1 MNRIEF
7 MNQLKDLL
15 REISAEEREEALQ
28 YYEDYFADAGE
39 EHEAEVIRELGS
51 PQKVAATI
59 KADLKCGSTDA
70 GLFTECG
77 YEDERFTA
85 KATPAKRNTEE
96 TQDETQSG
104 GNKYRYNNRYN
115 SERENVGNGQ
125 EKSGYTY
132 QDPTEKEQ
140 KKPATSL
147 GLKILLIVLIILI
160 GIPVVI
166 PLGIA
171 LICLVIALVV
181 TAYAFFAGLVLG
193 AVGILIAGIA
203 VSVIGV
209 MLFTVAV
216 PAALLT
222 TGTGVLVTVVGLI
235 ATVATVKLC
244 IVMYP
249 AMFRIIVNIC
259 RMPFHRRKV
268 VS

>member
-7 MNQLKDLL
+7 MDQLKDLL

-85 KATPAKRNTEE
+85 KATPAKRSDGDEKQE
-96 TQDETQSG
+96 STQESESG
-104 GNKYRYNNRYN
+104 YRYNRGTEA
-115 SERENVGNGQ
+115 ERNGQ

-132 QDPTEKEQ
+132 RNPDPQEQ

-147 GLKILLIVLIILI
+147 GLKILLI
-160 GIPVVI
+160 
-166 PLGIA
+166 
-171 LICLVIALVV
+171 
-181 TAYAFFAGLVLG
+181 
-193 AVGILIAGIA
+193 ILIAGIA
-203 VSVIGV
+203 VTAIGV

-249 AMFRIIVNIC
+249 AMFRMIVNIC

>member
-7 MNQLKDLL
+7 MDQLKDLL

-85 KATPAKRNTEE
+85 KATPAKRSDG
-96 TQDETQSG
+96 DEKQESKQESESG
-104 GNKYRYNNRYN
+104 YRYNRGTEA
-115 SERENVGNGQ
+115 ERNGQ

-132 QDPTEKEQ
+132 RNPDPQEQ

-147 GLKILLIVLIILI
+147 GLKILLIILI
-160 GIPVVI
+160 
-166 PLGIA
+166 
-171 LICLVIALVV
+171 
-181 TAYAFFAGLVLG
+181 
-193 AVGILIAGIA
+193 ILIAGIA
-203 VSVIGV
+203 VTAIGV

-249 AMFRIIVNIC
+249 AMFRMIVNIC

>member
-15 REISAEEREEALQ
+15 REIQQKSERKH
-28 YYEDYFADAGE
+28 YSIMKIFADAGE

-85 KATPAKRNTEE
+85 KATPAKRSDGDEKQE
-96 TQDETQSG
+96 STQESESG
-104 GNKYRYNNRYN
+104 YRYNRGTEA
-115 SERENVGNGQ
+115 ERNGQ

-132 QDPTEKEQ
+132 RNPDPQEQ

-147 GLKILLIVLIILI
+147 GLKILLIILIILI
-160 GIPVVI
+160 GIPVMI

-171 LICLVIALVV
+171 LICLVISLVIA
-181 TAYAFFAGLVLG
+181 AYAFLQVWYSEQLG
-193 AVGILIAGIA
+193 
-203 VSVIGV
+203 
-209 MLFTVAV
+209 F
-216 PAALLT
+216 
-222 TGTGVLVTVVGLI
+222 
-235 ATVATVKLC
+235 
-244 IVMYP
+244 
-249 AMFRIIVNIC
+249 
-259 RMPFHRRKV
+259 
-268 VS
+268 

>member
-7 MNQLKDLL
+7 MDQLKDLL

-85 KATPAKRNTEE
+85 KATPAKRSDGDEKQE
-96 TQDETQSG
+96 STQESESG
-104 GNKYRYNNRYN
+104 YRYNRGTEA
-115 SERENVGNGQ
+115 ERNGQ

-132 QDPTEKEQ
+132 RNPDPQEQ

-147 GLKILLIVLIILI
+147 GLKILLIILIILI

-171 LICLVIALVV
+171 LICLVISLV
-181 TAYAFFAGLVLG
+181 
-193 AVGILIAGIA
+193 IAA
-203 VSVIGV
+203 
-209 MLFTVAV
+209 
-216 PAALLT
+216 
-222 TGTGVLVTVVGLI
+222 
-235 ATVATVKLC
+235 
-244 IVMYP
+244 
-249 AMFRIIVNIC
+249 
-259 RMPFHRRKV
+259 
-268 VS
+268 

>member
-7 MNQLKDLL
+7 MDQLKDLL

-85 KATPAKRNTEE
+85 KATPAKRSDGDEKQE
-96 TQDETQSG
+96 STQESESG
-104 GNKYRYNNRYN
+104 YRYNRGTEA
-115 SERENVGNGQ
+115 ERNGQ

-132 QDPTEKEQ
+132 RNPDPQEQ
-140 KKPATSL
+140 KTATSL
-147 GLKILLIVLIILI
+147 GLKILLIILIILI

-166 PLGIA
+166 PIGIA
-171 LICLVIALVV
+171 LICLVISLVI

-193 AVGILIAGIA
+193 AAGILIAGIA
-203 VSVIGV
+203 VTAIGV

-249 AMFRIIVNIC
+249 AMFRMIVNIC

>member
-7 MNQLKDLL
+7 MDQLKDLL

-77 YEDERFTA
+77 Y
-85 KATPAKRNTEE
+85 
-96 TQDETQSG
+96 
-104 GNKYRYNNRYN
+104 RYNRGTEA
-115 SERENVGNGQ
+115 ERNGQ

-132 QDPTEKEQ
+132 RNPDPQEQ

-147 GLKILLIVLIILI
+147 GLKILLIILIILI

-166 PLGIA
+166 PIGIA
-171 LICLVIALVV
+171 LICLVISLVIA
-181 TAYAFFAGLVLG
+181 AYAFFAGLVLG
-193 AVGILIAGIA
+193 AAGILIAGIA
-203 VSVIGV
+203 VTAIGV

-249 AMFRIIVNIC
+249 AMFRMIVNIC

>member
-7 MNQLKDLL
+7 MDQLKDLL

-39 EHEAEVIRELGS
+39 EQAEVIRELGS

-85 KATPAKRNTEE
+85 KATPAKRSDGDEKQE
-96 TQDETQSG
+96 STQESESG
-104 GNKYRYNNRYN
+104 YRYNRGTEA
-115 SERENVGNGQ
+115 ERNGQ

-132 QDPTEKEQ
+132 RNPDPQEQ

-147 GLKILLIVLIILI
+147 GLKILLIILIILI
-160 GIPVVI
+160 GIPVMI

-171 LICLVIALVV
+171 LICLVISLVIA
-181 TAYAFFAGLVLG
+181 AYAFFAGLVLG
-193 AVGILIAGIA
+193 AAGILIAGIA
-203 VSVIGV
+203 VTAIGV

-222 TGTGVLVTVVGLI
+222 TGTGVLVTVVGLS

-249 AMFRIIVNIC
+249 AMFRMIVNIC

>member
-7 MNQLKDLL
+7 MDQLKDLL

-85 KATPAKRNTEE
+85 KAMPAKRSAGDEKQE
-96 TQDETQSG
+96 STQESESG
-104 GNKYRYNNRYN
+104 YRYNRGTEA
-115 SERENVGNGQ
+115 ERNGQ
-125 EKSGYTY
+125 EKNGYSY
-132 QDPTEKEQ
+132 RNPDPQEQ

-147 GLKILLIVLIILI
+147 GLKILLIILIILI

-171 LICLVIALVV
+171 LICLVISLVIA
-181 TAYAFFAGLVLG
+181 AYAFFAGLVLG
-193 AVGILIAGIA
+193 AVGVLIAGIA
-203 VSVIGV
+203 VTVIGV

-235 ATVATVKLC
+235 GTAATVKLC

-249 AMFRIIVNIC
+249 AMFRMVVNIC

>member
-7 MNQLKDLL
+7 MDQLKDLL

-85 KATPAKRNTEE
+85 KATPAKRSDGDEKQE
-96 TQDETQSG
+96 STQESESG
-104 GNKYRYNNRYN
+104 YRYNRGTEA
-115 SERENVGNGQ
+115 ERNGQ

-132 QDPTEKEQ
+132 RTPDP

-147 GLKILLIVLIILI
+147 GLKILLIILIILI

-166 PLGIA
+166 PIGIA
-171 LICLVIALVV
+171 LICLVISLVIA
-181 TAYAFFAGLVLG
+181 AYAFFAGLVLG
-193 AVGILIAGIA
+193 AAGILIAGIA
-203 VSVIGV
+203 VTAIGV

-249 AMFRIIVNIC
+249 AMFRMIVNIC

>member
-7 MNQLKDLL
+7 MDQLKDLL

-85 KATPAKRNTEE
+85 KATPAKRSDGDEKQE
-96 TQDETQSG
+96 STQESESG
-104 GNKYRYNNRYN
+104 YRYNRGTEA
-115 SERENVGNGQ
+115 ERNGQ

-132 QDPTEKEQ
+132 RNPDPQEQ

-147 GLKILLIVLIILI
+147 GLKILLIILIILI
-160 GIPVVI
+160 GIPGYD
-166 PLGIA
+166 PARNRTDLSCDLTGNCR
-171 LICLVIALVV
+171 ICI
-181 TAYAFFAGLVLG
+181 FCRF
-193 AVGILIAGIA
+193 
-203 VSVIGV
+203 
-209 MLFTVAV
+209 
-216 PAALLT
+216 
-222 TGTGVLVTVVGLI
+222 GTRSSWDFDRRDRG
-235 ATVATVKLC
+235 
-244 IVMYP
+244 
-249 AMFRIIVNIC
+249 NC
-259 RMPFHRRKV
+259 R
-268 VS
+268 SE

>member
-7 MNQLKDLL
+7 MDQLKDLL

-85 KATPAKRNTEE
+85 KATPAKRSDGDEKQE
-96 TQDETQSG
+96 STQESESG
-104 GNKYRYNNRYN
+104 YRYNRGTEA
-115 SERENVGNGQ
+115 ERNGQ

-132 QDPTEKEQ
+132 RNPDPQEQ

-147 GLKILLIVLIILI
+147 GLKILLIILI
-160 GIPVVI
+160 
-166 PLGIA
+166 
-171 LICLVIALVV
+171 
-181 TAYAFFAGLVLG
+181 
-193 AVGILIAGIA
+193 ILIAGIA
-203 VSVIGV
+203 VTAIGV

-249 AMFRIIVNIC
+249 AMFRMIVNIC

>member
-7 MNQLKDLL
+7 MDQLKDLL

-85 KATPAKRNTEE
+85 KATPAKRSDG
-96 TQDETQSG
+96 DEKRKVRRRAEAGTDTI
-104 GNKYRYNNRYN
+104 
-115 SERENVGNGQ
+115 E
-125 EKSGYTY
+125 
-132 QDPTEKEQ
+132 EQ
-140 KKPATSL
+140 KQKETDRRRAV
-147 GLKILLIVLIILI
+147 ILT

-171 LICLVIALVV
+171 LICLVISLVIA
-181 TAYAFFAGLVLG
+181 AYAFLAGLVLG

-203 VSVIGV
+203 VTVIGV

>member
-7 MNQLKDLL
+7 MDQLKDLL
-15 REISAEEREEALQ
+15 REISVEEREEALQ

-85 KATPAKRNTEE
+85 KATPAKRNVEAEKEEE
-96 TQDETQSG
+96 TQG
-104 GNKYRYNNRYN
+104 GTYRYN
-115 SERENVGNGQ
+115 SEQRSAGNGQ
-125 EKSGYTY
+125 EKNGYTY
-132 QDPTEKEQ
+132 QETEKKQ
-140 KKPATSL
+140 PATSL

-160 GIPVVI
+160 GVPVVI

-171 LICLVIALVV
+171 LICLVLALVA

-193 AVGILIAGIA
+193 ALGILIAGIA
-203 VSVIGV
+203 VVVIGL

-222 TGTGVLVTVVGLI
+222 TGTGLLVSVVGVI
-235 ATVATVKLC
+235 ATAATVKLC

-259 RMPFHRRKV
+259 RIPFQKRRKA

>member
-7 MNQLKDLL
+7 MDQLKDLL

-85 KATPAKRNTEE
+85 KATPAKRSDGDEKQE
-96 TQDETQSG
+96 STQESESG
-104 GNKYRYNNRYN
+104 YRYNRGTET
-115 SERENVGNGQ
+115 ERNGQ

-132 QDPTEKEQ
+132 RSPDPQEQ

-147 GLKILLIVLIILI
+147 GLKILLIILIILI
-160 GIPVVI
+160 
-166 PLGIA
+166 GIA
-171 LICLVIALVV
+171 LICLVISLVIA
-181 TAYAFFAGLVLG
+181 AYAFFAGLVLG
-193 AVGILIAGIA
+193 AAGILIAGIA
-203 VSVIGV
+203 VTAIGV

-249 AMFRIIVNIC
+249 AMFRMIVNIC